1 MDFSCHSHRF
11 GERLLKEEYSELQ
24 REIFGVIGE
33 ISDEDIIQQHEK
45 FHVKQ
50 KSISMALNDLFKSRF
65 TGLGWRA
72 ESPIFQDLEYSSGR
86 EKVWRLDFAKDAV
99 SIEVAYNH
107 GEALAWNLLKPVLAS
122 ELNHVEKAIQTDL
135 GVVILAT
142 EELKEAGGFDGAVG
156 TYEKAIRYLQPLRAQ
171 LTVPLVL
178 IGLRAPAS
186 FKMEKTKRSD
196 GRGVVGEIV
205 RF

>member
-1 MDFSCHSHRF
+1 MEFLCHSHRF
-11 GERLLKEEYSELQ
+11 GERLLKEEYSSLQ
-24 REIFGVIGE
+24 AEIFGVIGA
-33 ISDEDIIQQHEK
+33 ITDDEIIQRHEE
-45 FHVKQ
+45 FHIHQ

-72 ESPIFQDLEYSSGR
+72 ESPIFQDPEYSSGR
-86 EKVWRLDFAKDAV
+86 EKVWRLDFAKEAV

-135 GVVILAT
+135 GVIILAT

-178 IGLRAPAS
+178 IGLQAPTS
-186 FKMEKTKRSD
+186 FTMEQTKRAD
-196 GRGVVGEIV
+196 GRGVIGEIV
-205 RF
+205 RH

>member
-1 MDFSCHSHRF
+1 M
-11 GERLLKEEYSELQ
+11 
-24 REIFGVIGE
+24 
-33 ISDEDIIQQHEK
+33 
-45 FHVKQ
+45 
-50 KSISMALNDLFKSRF
+50 
-65 TGLGWRA
+65 
-72 ESPIFQDLEYSSGR
+72 
-86 EKVWRLDFAKDAV
+86 
-99 SIEVAYNH
+99 
-107 GEALAWNLLKPVLAS
+107 
-122 ELNHVEKAIQTDL
+122 
-135 GVVILAT
+135 ILAT